1 MRNKIGISIAIQLA
15 RIAPLLKNCKSG
27 TMLNQQGMH
36 LRPPGCKPRPV
47 KELTNLGI
55 TATEQ
60 KLFQQ
65 VGFDQPCGSQ
75 NHLPTHAKL

>member
-36 LRPPGCKPRPV
+36 LRPLGCKPRPV
-47 KELTNLGI
+47 KELRNLGKPPLNRSYFSRLALI
-55 TATEQ
+55 SPVDRKTI
-60 KLFQQ
+60 FQHM
-65 VGFDQPCGSQ
+65 Q
-75 NHLPTHAKL
+75 N